1 MASIAVYRAAVQTD
15 RLGDVGTDYL
25 AIDTIDQMVKAAVM
39 RYSKDV
45 PRPAQVDD
53 VSGDGG
59 NYYGVEASLS
69 SWVEGF
75 SRISKI
81 EYPAATIASDEFPI
95 YLEDED
101 FQDDYWADA
110 SGTQTR
116 YLFLPNHAPA
126 STETMRVTYSVS
138 YAWTG
143 SPEAAATP
151 AQDFWAIVDLAAGL
165 CCQTLAARFSRIGDT
180 TIGADSANHASKAQ
194 EYASRATMFMK
205 SYEEHFGFGD
215 DDTDQAAG
223 YFAELD
229 PNPRAGYLFGNRF
242 DR

>member
-1 MASIAVYRAAVQTD
+1 MATLIVFQSAVQTD
-15 RLGDVGTDYL
+15 RLGDVNLDYL
-25 AIDTIDQMVKAAVM
+25 SVDTIHKMIKAAVM

-53 VSGDGG
+53 VTGDGG
-59 NYYGVEASLS
+59 NYYGIEAELS

-75 SRISKI
+75 SRISRI

-101 FQDDYWADA
+101 FQDDYWIDV

-116 YLFLPNHAPA
+116 NLLLHNHAPA
-126 STETMRVTYSVS
+126 STETMRITYSVP
-138 YAWTG
+138 YVWTG
-143 SPEAAATP
+143 SVEAAAIP
-151 AQDFWAIVDLAAGL
+151 QEDFWALVDLAAGL
-165 CCQTLAARFSRIGDT
+165 CCQTLAARYSQIGDT
-180 TIGADSANHASKAQ
+180 PIAADSVNHVTKAQ
-194 EYASRATMFMK
+194 EYAARAKMFIA

-215 DDTDQAAG
+215 DETDQPGG

-229 PNPRAGYLFGNRF
+229 PAPSSRYLYGDRF
-242 DR
+242 N